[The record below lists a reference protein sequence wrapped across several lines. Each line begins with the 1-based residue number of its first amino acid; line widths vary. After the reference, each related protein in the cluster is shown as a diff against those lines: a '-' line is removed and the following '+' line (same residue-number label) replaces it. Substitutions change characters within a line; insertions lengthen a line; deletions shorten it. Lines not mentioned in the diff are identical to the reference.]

1 MPPKRLRIV
10 GVSGAGKTRLAQ
22 QVAERTGL
30 PRLELDAVFWAADWT
45 LRDRD
50 EARELVREFTRAHP
64 EGWVIDGN
72 WTSGLDG
79 LLDPGAAGGPD
90 VVVWLDHS
98 RANVMRRVIARTVAR
113 GIRREELWHGNRED
127 PRSWLK
133 RNPEDNIMLWAWT
146 RHAVVRERML
156 TRLDAGEPIVRLRGQ
171 TQVDAWLDGLSGGSE
186 TPRPSPGK

>member
-1 MPPKRLRIV
+1 
-10 GVSGAGKTRLAQ
+10 
-22 QVAERTGL
+22 
-30 PRLELDAVFWAADWT
+30 
-45 LRDRD
+45 
-50 EARELVREFTRAHP
+50 
-64 EGWVIDGN
+64 
-72 WTSGLDG
+72 
-79 LLDPGAAGGPD
+79 
-90 VVVWLDHS
+90 
-98 RANVMRRVIARTVAR
+98 MRRVIARTVAR